1 MGRGGKGWGGSEEG
15 WEGGWRGDHTLV
27 VVGCVDEVTLY
38 LYIKL

>member
-1 MGRGGKGWGGSEEG
+1 MGRGGEGVRRGGKR